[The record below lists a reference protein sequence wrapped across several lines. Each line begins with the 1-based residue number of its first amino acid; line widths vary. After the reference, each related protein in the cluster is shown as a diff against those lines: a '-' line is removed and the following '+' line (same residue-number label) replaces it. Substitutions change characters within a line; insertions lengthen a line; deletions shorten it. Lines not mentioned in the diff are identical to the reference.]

1 MYAYFLSIFLS
12 ITYTGRRF
20 DTRDFGMSDAALSDS
35 LAAGAAATAAPPPL
49 PALVV
54 RARSVGAVSLLVVA
68 MVAKMDDR
76 WVGLMGTAA
85 VDTASVVVA
94 EGALLC
100 LDTVVLCVAEVDG
113 LLVDGGVER
122 FERIVGT

>member
-1 MYAYFLSIFLS
+1 MA
-12 ITYTGRRF
+12 
-20 DTRDFGMSDAALSDS
+20 
-35 LAAGAAATAAPPPL
+35 
-49 PALVV
+49 
-54 RARSVGAVSLLVVA
+54 
-68 MVAKMDDR
+68 
-76 WVGLMGTAA
+76 AA

>member
-1 MYAYFLSIFLS
+1 
-12 ITYTGRRF
+12 
-20 DTRDFGMSDAALSDS
+20 MSDAALSDS
-35 LAAGAAATAAPPPL
+35 LAAGAAATAAPPPP

>member
-1 MYAYFLSIFLS
+1 
-12 ITYTGRRF
+12 
-20 DTRDFGMSDAALSDS
+20 MSDAALSDS

-85 VDTASVVVA
+85 ADDDAAAAGTLLVSAA
-94 EGALLC
+94 PPPPPPPPPALL
-100 LDTVVLCVAEVDG
+100 LCV
-113 LLVDGGVER
+113 
-122 FERIVGT
+122 